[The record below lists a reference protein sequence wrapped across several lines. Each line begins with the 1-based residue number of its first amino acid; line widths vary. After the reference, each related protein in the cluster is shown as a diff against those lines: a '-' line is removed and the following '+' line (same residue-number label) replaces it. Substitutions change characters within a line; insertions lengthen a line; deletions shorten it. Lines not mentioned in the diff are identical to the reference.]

1 MVFCLFR
8 FNRNIESLCFG
19 IEAKQPKQSV
29 SKQTEKNR
37 KKWKKPKK
45 PGNPKFSVKNCKICS
60 LSNCFGRSSV
70 CFRSIETSK
79 LSVLVKKR
87 NNRNKRF
94 VSDSAE
100 TSFCSSFGCFKSKLV
115 SKDTLVL
122 NASWSSSLIYD
133 ASHAAVEQYHTVRT
147 WSGCLINARWNRRKW
162 HNGAKQHQI
171 TEYFT
176 PPFHPFSFWQDG
188 TIPEKSLSLL

>member
-1 MVFCLFR
+1 MFR
-8 FNRNIESLCFG
+8 FNRNSLFRYRS
-19 IEAKQPKQSV
+19 ETTETPKQTV
-29 SKQTEKNR
+29 SKKTEKPRKNRKNREKNR
-37 KKWKKPKK
+37 KNRK
-45 PGNPKFSVKNCKICS
+45 NHKFSVKNCKICS

-147 WSGCLINARWNRRKW
+147 
-162 HNGAKQHQI
+162 
-171 TEYFT
+171 
-176 PPFHPFSFWQDG
+176 
-188 TIPEKSLSLL
+188 